1 MMLGEFV
8 LKPFNYICGNLFFL
22 FTKKHRWVDFIPKL
36 KCPQCVVYQASTLS
50 QLECHVILHC
60 KCRPPLLNNHFIK
73 QLRIVSSVSNLIRKY
88 YLFSHGFLLLASQRR
103 CPLSC
108 QISPRG

>member
-8 LKPFNYICGNLFFL
+8 LKPFNYIRGNLFFL

-73 QLRIVSSVSNLIRKY
+73 QLRIVSSVSNLIRN
-88 YLFSHGFLLLASQRR
+88 
-103 CPLSC
+103 
-108 QISPRG
+108 